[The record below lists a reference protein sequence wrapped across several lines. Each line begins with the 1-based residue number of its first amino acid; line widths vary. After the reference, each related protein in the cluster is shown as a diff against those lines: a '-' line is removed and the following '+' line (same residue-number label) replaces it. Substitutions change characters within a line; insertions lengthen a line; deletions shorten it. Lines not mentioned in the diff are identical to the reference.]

1 MLLSTAYF
9 PSQSWFR
16 AFLSEENAV
25 IDIHEH
31 YRKQSWRNR
40 CRIIGP
46 NGIQDLS
53 IPVHLEGN
61 HTPVQNVRIDYSEK
75 WQQRHWGAIEAAYGQ
90 SPFFD
95 FYADYF
101 QPFYSQKK
109 WERLIDYNSE
119 ILNLILRLTKMK
131 MDWTYSN
138 SFIPY
143 SENDFRLSLSPKSV
157 PPESVM
163 NGNSYIQ
170 VFQERHGFVNDL
182 SMLDLLCCTG
192 PQASKFLG
200 TKR

>member
-16 AFLSEENAV
+16 AFLLEENPR
-25 IDIHEH
+25 IDKHEH

-40 CRIIGP
+40 CRIVGP

-61 HTPVQNVRIDYSEK
+61 HTPVKNVRIDYSEK

-90 SPFFD
+90 SAFFD

-101 QPFYSQKK
+101 APFYSQKK
-109 WERLIDYNSE
+109 WEMLIDFNSE
-119 ILNLILRLTKMK
+119 ILNLLLRLTKNK
-131 MDWTYSN
+131 RDWNFSEE
-138 SFIPY
+138 FIPY
-143 SENDFRLSLSPKSV
+143 SENDFRLILSPKIQA
-157 PPESVM
+157 PESFLI
-163 NGNSYIQ
+163 NRSYIQ

-192 PQASKFLG
+192 PQASEFL
-200 TKR
+200 K

>member
-16 AFLSEENAV
+16 AFLQEENPV
-25 IDIHEH
+25 IDMHEH

-53 IPVHLEGN
+53 IPVHLDGN

-90 SPFFD
+90 SAFFD

-101 QPFYSQKK
+101 HPFYSQKK
-109 WERLIDYNSE
+109 WERLIDFNAE
-119 ILNLILRLTKMK
+119 ILNLILRLTKIK
-131 MDWTYSN
+131 CEWNYSTEFN
-138 SFIPY
+138 PY
-143 SENDFRLSLSPKSV
+143 PENDFRLIISPKLKT
-157 PPESVM
+157 PESLLTDR
-163 NGNSYIQ
+163 SYIQ
-170 VFQERHGFVNDL
+170 VFQERHGFVKDL

-192 PQASKFLG
+192 PQASEFFQ